1 MKRVLMMAGGLMI
14 LAWSAG
20 AAAQDLVLRE
30 GTPIHV
36 ETRNEISSKTARAG
50 DRIALV
56 VAAPVVVDGVTVV
69 PAGAPAWGE
78 VSRSRGNGLL
88 GRSGK
93 LEIKVSEVSAGG
105 RHIPVRGQRNSKGHS
120 GTIGA
125 VGAGVVFLPLAIIV
139 HGQEAKIRAGTGV
152 DVFVDHD
159 VPVEIGNAP
168 REERPIVAPPPQ

>member
-1 MKRVLMMAGGLMI
+1 MKRVLIVAGGLMM
-14 LAWSAG
+14 LAWSGG
-20 AAAQDLVLRE
+20 ATAQQLVLRE

-56 VAAPVVVDGVTVV
+56 VAAPVVVDGVTLV

-93 LEIKVSEVSAGG
+93 LQIEIKEVSAGG

-125 VGAGVVFLPLAIIV
+125 VGAGIVFLPLAIIV
-139 HGQEAKIRAGTGV
+139 HGQDAKIKAGTGV

-159 VPVEIGNAP
+159 VPVVTGGAP
-168 REERPIVAPPPQ
+168 QEDRPIDAPPLR